1 MPPMLPILPML
12 PLPFRQPTV
21 LSLRRL
27 HEGGE
32 SDADLALRSEKLQY
46 IPIGSEYSETSKRY
60 SH

>member
-1 MPPMLPILPML
+1 ML